1 MDNILAAIAAK
12 FVAFAAAIVP
22 IAIDEGKQL
31 LGKVAKDIEDSFLDL
46 VEKVG
51 EKATQLVTDLVA
63 DGSLSGLEKE
73 NLASHELVE
82 RAATSGMQLAAH
94 DASTI
99 IKNAYLAVKDKL
111 ASL

>member
-1 MDNILAAIAAK
+1 MNNILAAIAAK

-31 LGKVAKDIEDSFLDL
+31 LGKVAKDISDSFLNL

-63 DGSLSGLEKE
+63 DDSLSGLEKA
-73 NLASHELVE
+73 NLATTQLVE
-82 RAATSGMQLAAH
+82 HAATNGIELAAH
-94 DASTI
+94 DASAI